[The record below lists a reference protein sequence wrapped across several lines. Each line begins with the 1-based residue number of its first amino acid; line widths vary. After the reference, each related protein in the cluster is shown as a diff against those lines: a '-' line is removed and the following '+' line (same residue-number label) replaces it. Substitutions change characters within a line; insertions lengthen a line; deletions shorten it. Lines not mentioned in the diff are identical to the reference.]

1 MDCPFIR
8 YKNIAGRFFGLVTKH
23 ACDKQTDRITTPKSP
38 RPRYSIAAS
47 RGKTVRHILSDRCL
61 SALSVTLVCCGQ
73 TVRWIKMKLGMEL
86 GLGPGHIVL
95 DGDPAPTIRQKKR
108 RGHRQERNHVFKVG
122 GPIPWSRLLYRT
134 NTDGNLIIPSCVHCN
149 LLRNVT

>member
-1 MDCPFIR
+1 MW
-8 YKNIAGRFFGLVTKH
+8 YKNIRGRFFGLVTKH

-73 TVRWIKMKLGMEL
+73 TLRWIKMKLGMEL

-95 DGDPAPTIRQKKR
+95 DGDPAPTIRQKKEG
-108 RGHRQERNHVFKVG
+108 GHRQERNHVFKVG
-122 GPIPWSRLLYRT
+122 GSNSL
-134 NTDGNLIIPSCVHCN
+134 V
-149 LLRNVT
+149 